1 MTRTL
6 VEIFETYLREVLHE
20 VKENAVCLQNFYTG
34 IQGNEL
40 FSHRILAKVFTSRS
54 DVESA
59 LHTSPEYIRTHF
71 PFPLLLLLF
80 FQYYFRE
87 SRIQNSI

>member
-40 FSHRILAKVFTSRS
+40 FSHHKSCKG
-54 DVESA
+54 
-59 LHTSPEYIRTHF
+59 LHVTV
-71 PFPLLLLLF
+71 
-80 FQYYFRE
+80 
-87 SRIQNSI
+87 